1 MQTTTSTPYST
12 NDNSAWRTADKAWMQ
27 ERKRQWKGVKQTLD
41 KIAGVER
48 RDHRIIKDYF
58 LTGRVSM
65 EMIDLEYGYQNIR
78 PELPLD
84 AVECAVLI
92 EAWLAADTSDSH
104 WAVIKERYRNPT
116 FGKGRRIGDKLPY
129 TSRLYHS
136 KHRLWEMT
144 MDFPPTESLFNG
156 LEKRLC
162 RFLFPR
168 NWLREEHPTLS
179 EEALRRKF
187 AYNYYMIFV
196 AIRDIFDESIQNEFY
211 FATVRLPEMAD
222 ALPYALE
229 EDEAKFHRSFD
240 GMIERVHSVLREP
253 QSTHPVL
260 VDTARA
266 IQAELFAHPALPAS
280 LRARAA
286 EV

>member
-116 FGKGRRIGDKLPY
+116 FGKRSRIGDDLPY
-129 TSRLYHS
+129 ESQLYHS
-136 KHRLWEMT
+136 KRRLWEMT
-144 MDFPPTESLFNG
+144 MDFPATGSLFNG

-179 EEALRRKF
+179 AEALRRKW
-187 AYNYYMIFV
+187 AYNYYMISSALKRVFEKPV
-196 AIRDIFDESIQNEFY
+196 QNEFY

-222 ALPYALE
+222 ALPSALA
-229 EDEAKFHRSFD
+229 EDGDKFESSFEVL
-240 GMIERVHSVLREP
+240 IEHVQTALREP

-260 VDTARA
+260 LDTARA

>member
-27 ERKRQWKGVKQTLD
+27 ERKRQWKGVKQTLS
-41 KIAGVER
+41 KITGVLPQ
-48 RDHRIIKDYF
+48 HHGIIKDYF

-65 EMIDLEYGYQNIR
+65 EMVDVKCGYSYVH
-78 PELPLD
+78 PELPLY

-104 WAVIKERYRNPT
+104 WAVIRERYKDPDY
-116 FGKGRRIGDKLPY
+116 GKIEPGYKMLPY
-129 TSRLYHS
+129 RYQLERSQS
-136 KHRLWEMT
+136 RLWEMT

-222 ALPYALE
+222 ALPSALA
-229 EDEAKFHRSFD
+229 EDGDKFESSFEVL
-240 GMIERVHSVLREP
+240 IEHVQTALREP